1 LLAETEQYQI
11 SGRTA
16 KEIASSIEGLV
27 ASGRLAPGSRLPSV
41 RRLAS
46 ELGVSPTTVAASF
59 SELARRGVVV
69 SRARRGSVVS
79 RRPPLA
85 IPRTALPLP
94 HDVRDLASGN
104 PDPAL
109 LPDLSRALRRLELA
123 QRLYGGE
130 PIVPELLALAR
141 AEVASLGVPAEH
153 LCVVSGALDGV
164 ERVLEAALRPGDRV
178 AVEDP
183 GYGNALDLV
192 RALGLVP
199 VPVEID
205 DAGMRPDALARAL
218 AAGADAVLLTPRGQ
232 NPTGA
237 ALDAGRARELH
248 EVLERAPGALVV
260 EDDHLGAVAGVPAYT
275 VVHGRERW
283 AFVRSVAKSLG
294 PDLRLA
300 FLAGDPE
307 IVARVEGRLQVGP
320 GWVSHLLQ
328 RLVLQLL
335 SAEETHALLERA
347 AGVYRARREALIEAL
362 AAHGIDARGRTGL
375 NVWVP
380 VPDEGVAARALLL
393 AGFAVTPGSVYRLES
408 AQAIRVT
415 TAALQPG
422 EAEAIAAAL
431 ARTLRPA
438 RHTRAA

>member
-1 LLAETEQYQI
+1 LTETEQYQI

-16 KEIASSIEGLV
+16 KEIAASVEALV
-27 ASGRLAPGSRLPSV
+27 AGGRLSPGTRLPSV
-41 RRLAS
+41 RRLARG
-46 ELGVSPTTVAASF
+46 LGVSPTTVSAAF
-59 SELARRGVVV
+59 SELSRRGVLV
-69 SRARRGSVVS
+69 SRARRGSAVS
-79 RRPPLA
+79 GHPPLA
-85 IPRTALPLP
+85 VPRAAPPLP
-94 HDVRDLASGN
+94 PGVRDLSSGN

-109 LPDLSRALRRLELA
+109 LPDLSRALAELA
-123 QRLYGGE
+123 PSPRLYGGD
-130 PIVPELLALAR
+130 PIVPELRAR
-141 AEVASLGVPAEH
+141 AREEIASLGVPAEH

-164 ERVLEAALRPGDRV
+164 ERVLQARLRPGDRI

-205 DAGMRPDALARAL
+205 DAGMRPDALAGAL
-218 AAGADAVLLTPRGQ
+218 AAGAGAVLLTPRGQ

-237 ALDAGRARELH
+237 ALDGRRARELRT
-248 EVLERAPGALVV
+248 VLAGAPGALVV
-260 EDDHLGAVAGVPAYT
+260 EDDHLGAVAGVAAHT
-275 VVHGRERW
+275 VVRGRERW

-307 IVARVEGRLQVGP
+307 TVARVEGRLQLGP

-328 RLVLQLL
+328 RHVLQLL
-335 SAEETHALLERA
+335 AAESTAALLERA
-347 AGVYRARREALIEAL
+347 ADAYQARREALIGAL
-362 AAHGIDARGRTGL
+362 AAHGLDGRGRTGL

-380 VPDEGVAARALLL
+380 VPDEGVAVRALLL

-408 AQAIRVT
+408 PEAIRVT
-415 TAALQPG
+415 TSTLRPG
-422 EAEAIAAAL
+422 EAEAVAAAL
-431 ARTLRPA
+431 ARSLRPA